1 VTNFSIKPWLSTFQ
15 TGPTLYIP
23 VPITFSLHWL
33 HSCYISRYISF
44 WTWIPWSVP
53 SRYLGRINP
62 MFQISRHLSVES
74 GPKVSKAGPGSVRVL
89 RPNSVS
95 DFQYRPVL
103 DVRSVG
109 SVPRSNP
116 ASTRPESITV
126 H

>member
-1 VTNFSIKPWLSTFQ
+1 
-15 TGPTLYIP
+15 
-23 VPITFSLHWL
+23 
-33 HSCYISRYISF
+33 
-44 WTWIPWSVP
+44 
-53 SRYLGRINP
+53 

-74 GPKVSKAGPGSVRVL
+74 GPKVSKAGPGSIHVL

-103 DVRSVG
+103 DVKSVG

-126 H
+126 TKGIFQHLFLDHVLLDRSFPLLDCKVLVDCNLEVFGGNKFLMEFPFKSPSGERFIPLIQSF

>member
-1 VTNFSIKPWLSTFQ
+1 
-15 TGPTLYIP
+15 
-23 VPITFSLHWL
+23 
-33 HSCYISRYISF
+33 
-44 WTWIPWSVP
+44 
-53 SRYLGRINP
+53 

-74 GPKVSKAGPGSVRVL
+74 SPKVSKAGPGSIHVL

-116 ASTRPESITV
+116 ASTRPESITGCKEGKV
-126 H
+126 QHIISHGQQKQSIRDNNKPFLDSYYLLDEGNK

>member
-1 VTNFSIKPWLSTFQ
+1 
-15 TGPTLYIP
+15 
-23 VPITFSLHWL
+23 
-33 HSCYISRYISF
+33 
-44 WTWIPWSVP
+44 
-53 SRYLGRINP
+53 

-74 GPKVSKAGPGSVRVL
+74 GPNVSKAGPGSIHVL

-116 ASTRPESITV
+116 ASTRPESITATSIERRIV
-126 H
+126 VTFLWTRLKWMISLVCFTKFSIISFYLSDSDFSPYQP